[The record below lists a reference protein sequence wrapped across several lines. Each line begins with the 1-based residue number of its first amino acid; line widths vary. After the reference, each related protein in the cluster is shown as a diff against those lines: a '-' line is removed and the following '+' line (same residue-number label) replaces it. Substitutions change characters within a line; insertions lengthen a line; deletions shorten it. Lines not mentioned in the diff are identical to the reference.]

1 MQKFLIVN
9 TKGFSLEQSILAMH
23 ANLQQLHEKEETS
36 LLEIHSVN
44 FVNTFEKPTKTAL
57 DISPAANQPVIVY
70 NCCVVLVEPKP
81 KPNMDELIEK
91 AFKQAVEIIY
101 GKPLPS
107 MSVVRDMPD
116 GEKVNID
123 PIGDQVNEMNDQPTD
138 KEVSELREAASFMK
152 RSEQFSCKHEHLDPV
167 KRYKGHRG
175 SQYYRLCDDCGAEVW
190 HGIDDEHPAP
200 GVGSDEVMK
209 AASEFIKETG
219 DALGKMFISP
229 GEKCPHTHLG
239 DPYHFKDDGGYDYV
253 MRDCKECGKKMFVGV
268 PTQYPELFK

>member
-107 MSVVRDMPD
+107 MSVVRDMEA
-116 GEKVNID
+116 GEKVNIG
-123 PIGDQVNEMNDQPTD
+123 PIGDQVNEMNDQPTE
-138 KEVSELREAASFMK
+138 KEVENLKEANSFMN
-152 RSEQFSCKHEHLDPV
+152 RSAQFSCEHDTTGG
-167 KRYKGHRG
+167 KKYYKDHRNPD
-175 SQYYRLCDDCGAEVW
+175 QYYQICRICGAEVW

-200 GVGSDEVMK
+200 GVGSEGMK
-209 AASEFIKETG
+209 AASEFIKNTG
-219 DALGKMFISP
+219 DALGKMFIAPAGGGSAVTLPGQETP
-229 GEKCPHTHLG
+229 GE
-239 DPYHFKDDGGYDYV
+239 
-253 MRDCKECGKKMFVGV
+253 
-268 PTQYPELFK
+268 